1 VEDNDRI
8 KDQCECP
15 QHQHVEVSKQEG
27 SFAHSHQLLSQEGVG
42 YTLEGTIIEGI
53 AKGTAAEDK
62 IVTITASFLGTL
74 AAAQI
79 LQHLGT
85 IYQVTNNLHK
95 VLYDDLVSEQL

>member
-1 VEDNDRI
+1 
-8 KDQCECP
+8 
-15 QHQHVEVSKQEG
+15 
-27 SFAHSHQLLSQEGVG
+27 
-42 YTLEGTIIEGI
+42 LEGTIIEGI

-62 IVTITASFLGTL
+62 IVTIAASFLDNL